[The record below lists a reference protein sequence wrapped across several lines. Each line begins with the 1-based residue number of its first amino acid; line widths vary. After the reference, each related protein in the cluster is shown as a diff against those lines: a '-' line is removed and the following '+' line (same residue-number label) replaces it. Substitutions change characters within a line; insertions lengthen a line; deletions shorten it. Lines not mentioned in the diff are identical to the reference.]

1 MKKTISI
8 LLSLIMA
15 FGVFAVSAGASL
27 SITDPAVIPY
37 DEALRNYED
46 ETGETLETQR
56 LYFQMPNGKRGGTAY
71 QDVKVTREIVDPET
85 GDLFY
90 VEEVVIPEG
99 GKAPSWYNEFNV
111 VDGLHMAGVYWY
123 DGPAN
128 CEDAAYGGVGMVGY
142 KMGIEDYEQ
151 GIYYVDLPKDTLF
164 VIFNNGV
171 NGGMDPSDPIYYEAA
186 QTTDINTEGAWE
198 GDYESLPYGSPDNEY
213 FDNCI
218 YVIDPN
224 QVSVNMY
231 NNKQTCGGNWYV
243 YYGNGCYGQEYASGY
258 DNNDYPD
265 GTPGWT
271 DNITDVCMN
280 PDHYV
285 NGEHV
290 GYHFDDEEPT
300 EAPTETPTEAPTAAP
315 TDAPTAAPTV
325 APTETPTHPAQ
336 GGDTVTLYFSNN
348 KFWNSVNAYVWK
360 EGGSEL
366 SAWPG
371 AAATYIGENDYR
383 EGVYSVTVDT
393 SVYDR
398 VLFNGPGGMTVD
410 IDVNGAAA
418 GGCGI
423 YCLDTTDSNGHYNV
437 GFYHYIIENPTEP
450 TQAPTAAPTDAPE
463 PSYIYVDF
471 TRVLAD
477 APGSTWYAWTWD
489 DGEEGRWETVQK
501 FGYVSV
507 KENVLFANFDIT
519 PPAWDNVLAKTV
531 DAKVKVGDTLILLP
545 EKDNLGRYTARWRS
559 DPTESPTEAPTG
571 APTEAQRVLGDADGN
586 GSVTIMDATTIQRHL
601 ADLSVPHFFAEAAC
615 VNGRELS
622 ILDATLIQRWIAGL
636 SAPEGIGQP
645 I

>member
-15 FGVFAVSAGASL
+15 FDVFAVSAGASL

-71 QDVKVTREIVDPET
+71 QDVKVTREIEDPET

-90 VEEVVIPEG
+90 VEEIVIPEG

-186 QTTDINTEGAWE
+186 QTPDINTEGAWE
-198 GDYESLPYGSPDNEY
+198 GDYDSLPYGSPDNDY
-213 FDNCI
+213 YDNCI

-231 NNKQTCGGNWYV
+231 SNKQTCGGNWYV

-300 EAPTETPTEAPTAAP
+300 EAPTETP
-315 TDAPTAAPTV
+315 
-325 APTETPTHPAQ
+325 
-336 GGDTVTLYFSNN
+336 
-348 KFWNSVNAYVWK
+348 
-360 EGGSEL
+360 SE
-366 SAWPG
+366 
-371 AAATYIGENDYR
+371 
-383 EGVYSVTVDT
+383 
-393 SVYDR
+393 
-398 VLFNGPGGMTVD
+398 
-410 IDVNGAAA
+410 
-418 GGCGI
+418 
-423 YCLDTTDSNGHYNV
+423 
-437 GFYHYIIENPTEP
+437 
-450 TQAPTAAPTDAPE
+450 APTAAPTDAPE
-463 PSYIYVDF
+463 PKYIYVDF
-471 TRVLAD
+471 TQVLGD
-477 APGSTWYAWTWD
+477 APGSNWYAWTWD

-507 KENVLFANFDIT
+507 KENVLFANFDVT
-519 PPAWDNVLAKTV
+519 PPAWDNVLAQTV

-545 EKDNLGRYTARWRS
+545 EKDNQGRYTVRWRS
-559 DPTESPTEAPTG
+559 DPTEAPTEAPTG
-571 APTEAQRVLGDADGN
+571 APTEAQLILGDADGN

-622 ILDATLIQRWIAGL
+622 ILDATLIQRWLAGL
-636 SAPEGIGQP
+636 SAPEGIGQT